1 MRIAVIGGGAS
12 GMVTAYLLDKQGHH
26 VTVFE
31 RQPMLGGH
39 IRTLNKNVQPNQSDC
54 NEMLESGVLEFPTV
68 FHHFVALMQELGVEL
83 EPIRVG
89 SALFPKDGIPFFSKV
104 TNENNYTG
112 IQRLIEYLRF
122 DTLHAR
128 SVGLWLKT
136 RFAQME
142 DFYAQPLSQYVNN
155 QSISNTWLKLLT
167 MYSYSMPFELIDNF
181 PAEMAMPM
189 LRDYLSVKWLRIK
202 GGVYSYIEKI
212 LERFKGE
219 VLLNVEIVNIE
230 RSPDGVKIKRSASG
244 GSASLRSRSV
254 SQTDAPRS
262 LLPRSGT
269 LSQDEIQEFD
279 KVVFA
284 TPPDQVMALLADPT
298 DAEIKRFSGWK
309 ANYATTTIHT
319 DSSMYDHYHIHHPSE
334 FDFFQTDTRWGYNSY
349 LNQLCG
355 ISSPQHYFLSFQ
367 LEGLITRDRIIHT
380 QEHHTP
386 LYTTESFRYRDEVVA
401 TNGENNTYYAGA
413 YLGDGLHEGAIASAF
428 RVAQLIGSPLALS
441 ISGFNDKNTN
451 TLRLAKT

>member
-1 MRIAVIGGGAS
+1 MRIAVIGGGGS
-12 GMVTAYLLDKQGHH
+12 GMATAYLLDKQGHH

-39 IRTLNKNVQPNQSDC
+39 IRTLNKNVQPTQSDC

-68 FHHFVALMQELGVEL
+68 FHNFVALMQELGVEL

-89 SALFPKDGIPFFSKV
+89 SALFLKDGNPFFSKV
-104 TNENNYTG
+104 TIENNYTG
-112 IQRLIEYLRF
+112 IQRFIEHLRF
-122 DTLHAR
+122 DSLHAR
-128 SVGLWLKT
+128 SLGLWLKT
-136 RFAQME
+136 RSAQME
-142 DFYAQPLSQYVNN
+142 DYYDQPLSRYVNN

-181 PAEMAMPM
+181 PAEMAIPM

-202 GGVYSYIEKI
+202 GGVYCYIEKI

-219 VLLNVEIVNIE
+219 VLLNVKIANISRSPDCVKIE
-230 RSPDGVKIKRSASG
+230 RSPG
-244 GSASLRSRSV
+244 
-254 SQTDAPRS
+254 
-262 LLPRSGT
+262 
-269 LSQDEIQEFD
+269 EIQEFD

-284 TPPDQVMALLADPT
+284 TPPDQVIALLADPT
-298 DAEIKRFSGWK
+298 DAELKRFSGWK

-319 DSSMYDHYHIHHPSE
+319 DTSMYDNHHIHHPSE
-334 FDFFQTDTRWGYNSY
+334 FDFFQTDSRWGYNSY

-367 LEGLITRDRIIHT
+367 LERIIDPARIIHT
-380 QEHHTP
+380 QEHYTP
-386 LYTTESFRYRDEVVA
+386 LYTTESFKYRDEVVA
-401 TNGENNTYYAGA
+401 TNGDNNTYYAGA

-441 ISGFNDKNTN
+441 ISGGEAAY
-451 TLRLAKT
+451 R

>member
-1 MRIAVIGGGAS
+1 MRIAVIGGGGS
-12 GMVTAYLLDKQGHH
+12 GMATAYLLDKQGHH

-68 FHHFVALMQELGVEL
+68 FHNFVALMQELGVEL

-89 SALFPKDGIPFFSKV
+89 SALFPKDGSPFFSKV
-104 TNENNYTG
+104 TIENNYTG
-112 IQRLIEYLRF
+112 IQRFIEHLRF

-142 DFYAQPLSQYVNN
+142 DFYDQPLSQYVNK

-181 PAEMAMPM
+181 PAEMAILM
-189 LRDYLSVKWLRIK
+189 LRDYLAVKWLRIK

-219 VLLNVEIVNIE
+219 VLLNVEIANIS
-230 RSPDGVKIKRSASG
+230 RSPDGVKIRRSQG
-244 GSASLRSRSV
+244 
-254 SQTDAPRS
+254 
-262 LLPRSGT
+262 
-269 LSQDEIQEFD
+269 EIQEFD

-319 DSSMYDHYHIHHPSE
+319 DTSMYGNHHIHHPSE
-334 FDFFQTDTRWGYNSY
+334 FDFFQTDTQWGYNSY

-367 LEGLITRDRIIHT
+367 LERLIARDRIIHT

-441 ISGFNDKNTN
+441 ISGFNQKNTN
-451 TLRLAKT
+451 TLSRPKTFTSTVENLVNKRTRVFRAFDREGDITEV